1 MAGTNAL
8 QAALPDYEI
17 TQELGRGA
25 MGVVYLG
32 RHRALDRLVAI
43 KELPPSFA
51 ADETVRERFLTEAR
65 VVAALD
71 HPPCSGHP

>member
-1 MAGTNAL
+1 MGNDAL

-25 MGVVYLG
+25 MGIVYLG

-51 ADETVRERFLTEAR
+51 ADDSVRERFLTKAP

-71 HPPCSGHP
+71 PPTCLPS